1 MSIKRKLTLTIM
13 GISLAAIALT
23 VAAITTYLIYD
34 MRKEKVSELAVTAGL
49 TGDRNSAG
57 LVFLD
62 NAKVQENL
70 EIFRLNP
77 SILTACIYDAQ
88 GMLFAS
94 YKQTGCPATDIQVN
108 RTLPN
113 MITAFEPIK
122 KSDEK
127 IGSVFLVSDT
137 SSIDAYVRKIL
148 QISATAA
155 LCVMCVT
162 LLLTFYFQRTI
173 SGPILH
179 LAAKVESITRSK
191 HYEMEAGGNYTG
203 ETGILAR
210 AFNEMV
216 EEVQKRDR
224 ELKDANES
232 LELKVTVRTR
242 QLEESTRKAQ
252 AANEAKT
259 EFLRNMSHE
268 FRTPLHAITSFTSY
282 GVKEYETAERSELK
296 KYFEIL
302 GRASDRLIRL
312 VNEVLDLAKLEK
324 DETAVSVQPVNLYD
338 LSNRAI
344 ELVEPLARDKGLTL
358 TVESSATLIPVS
370 CDLDKM
376 VQVITNLLGNA
387 VKFTPA
393 GKSII
398 LRYDVAT
405 NHDDRHVK
413 LSVIDQGIGIPE
425 EETEVIFES
434 FRQSTR
440 TNTGAGGTGLGLA
453 ISRGIINAHG
463 GKIWAEN
470 NASGEGA
477 CVSIILPLLSTQE
490 EKILKHQ
497 TEVRYE
503 NAA

>member
-1 MSIKRKLTLTIM
+1 
-13 GISLAAIALT
+13 
-23 VAAITTYLIYD
+23 
-34 MRKEKVSELAVTAGL
+34 
-49 TGDRNSAG
+49 
-57 LVFLD
+57 
-62 NAKVQENL
+62 
-70 EIFRLNP
+70 
-77 SILTACIYDAQ
+77 
-88 GMLFAS
+88 
-94 YKQTGCPATDIQVN
+94 
-108 RTLPN
+108 
-113 MITAFEPIK
+113 
-122 KSDEK
+122 
-127 IGSVFLVSDT
+127 
-137 SSIDAYVRKIL
+137 
-148 QISATAA
+148 
-155 LCVMCVT
+155 
-162 LLLTFYFQRTI
+162 
-173 SGPILH
+173 
-179 LAAKVESITRSK
+179 
-191 HYEMEAGGNYTG
+191 
-203 ETGILAR
+203 
-210 AFNEMV
+210 MV